1 MITRRAFIRT
11 IGKGSAAV
19 ALVGVAA
26 CTADEP
32 TATTLATT
40 PATTGSEPTTTTDS
54 ASTGSSNAPTTE
66 VAEPGLVSEEWRRVD
81 LGFVSAYIFVRGGE
95 AVLVDTGIEG
105 SAPQIEST
113 LGDLGLGWSDL
124 STILLTH
131 HHGDHVGSLPDI
143 MEAAPEATAYA
154 GAEDIPNITSPRPVA
169 AVADGDT
176 VFDLLEI
183 VATPGHTP
191 GHISILYPGLPA
203 LIAGDAIVGENGGV
217 AGPPP
222 QFTADPV
229 TANESIVKL
238 AGLEYDVIYFGHG
251 EPVTSNGSDLVAEFA
266 TSL

>member
-26 CTADEP
+26 CSTDEP
-32 TATTLATT
+32 TATTLGAPTT
-40 PATTGSEPTTTTDS
+40 PARESTTTSVS
-54 ASTGSSNAPTTE
+54 ATTATSKTATTE
-66 VAEPGLVSEEWRRVD
+66 VSEPGITSEEWRRVN
-81 LGFVSAYIFVRGGE
+81 LGFVSAYVFVRAGE
-95 AVLVDTGIEG
+95 AALVDTGIEG

-143 MEAAPEATAYA
+143 MEAAPGATAYA
-154 GAEDIPNITSPRPVA
+154 GAEDIPNITSPRPVS

-176 VFDLLEI
+176 VFGLLQI

-217 AGPPP
+217 AGPPA

-238 AGLEYDVIYFGHG
+238 GGLEYDVIYFGHG
-251 EPVTSNGSDLVAEFA
+251 EPVTSNGSDQVAEFA
-266 TSL
+266 AGL

>member
-26 CTADEP
+26 CSTEEP
-32 TATTLATT
+32 TATTLGAPTT
-40 PATTGSEPTTTTDS
+40 PAPESTTTSVS
-54 ASTGSSNAPTTE
+54 ATSATSNTATTE
-66 VAEPGLVSEEWRRVD
+66 VSEPGMTSEEWRRVN
-81 LGFVSAYIFVRGGE
+81 LGFVSAYVFVRGGE
-95 AVLVDTGIEG
+95 AALVDTGIEG

-143 MEAAPEATAYA
+143 MEAAPGATAYA
-154 GAEDIPNITSPRPVA
+154 GAEDIPNITSPRPVS

-176 VFDLLEI
+176 VFGLLQP
-183 VATPGHTP
+183 V
-191 GHISILYPGLPA
+191 
-203 LIAGDAIVGENGGV
+203 GV
-217 AGPPP
+217 AGPPA

-238 AGLEYDVIYFGHG
+238 GGLEYDVIYFGHG
-251 EPVTSNGSDLVAEFA
+251 EPVTSNGSDQVAEFA
-266 TSL
+266 AGL